1 MADGCEHWW
10 AELLNHP
17 VLRRLKGG
25 DRNWDEATK
34 NIIFCVDNDL
44 FFWDTNE
51 SVFYTINIRN
61 LNVGID
67 TYQTLLCI
75 NAPLFEVNEV
85 LLSSTQHHVLLI
97 GTKGMMVLE
106 LPQRWGK
113 RSEFEGGKYRI
124 NCRTVPI
131 AERFFTSSTS
141 LTLKHAAWYPSETEE
156 PHVVMLTSDN
166 SIRFYDLKQPQTPVK
181 TFSLTQCEDE
191 NIVPATR
198 SYTASLGEIAVAF
211 DFGPLT
217 CAPGRRSKEEVQVY
231 PLYILY
237 ENGETFLIYCNLTH
251 ASTGLIGK
259 LLGPL
264 PMHPAAEDNYGYDA
278 CAILCLPCTPNILV
292 IATQSGMLY
301 HCVVL
306 EGDEEEDQMANE
318 SWDLRCE
325 SLPSLYVFECVE
337 LELSLKL
344 ATGDDYEQLQS
355 DFSCPIA
362 LHKDPLC
369 PTRYHC
375 IHLAGVHSIG
385 LTWVNELEQ
394 FFSTDDE
401 DKNALQELAAEQ
413 KCLVEH
419 VLCTK
424 PLPCSPPAPIK
435 GFWIVSD
442 LSLGAAMLC
451 ITDTFECIIRQLLT
465 TTRPVSPPLLCSN
478 PDIGCVASP
487 LRNFASNSF
496 EQHIRNILR
505 RNTTN
510 PLLLRASDAVEAP
523 PPQECLQLLSRAT
536 QVFREEYILKQAL
549 AREEILR
556 RVKLLDSQ
564 KKKQQQDLMQCV
576 KDKRVI
582 QEMAE
587 ILADK
592 FEDARDNQED
602 LMNRVKKVLHS
613 FNSKLPVLSDS
624 ERDMKKELKYI
635 RERLE
640 GLGNSVKQVHMKSEY
655 QQREIH
661 GEDSPRKKSIS
672 LSASQKKC
680 IHSVLKEQ
688 LVLGMR
694 GCPMMRL
701 SKLSLYFLESRRMRG
716 DHIETYTILKGLVD
730 RVDTGGLFP
739 RLGALKHRRHSLRI
753 NCSSFRTEM
762 RDFYI
767 QKE

>member
-17 VLRRLKGG
+17 VLDRLKRGE
-25 DRNWDEATK
+25 RNWDGAAK
-34 NIIFCVDNDL
+34 NIISCVNNDL
-44 FFWDTNE
+44 FFWDSDQCVLFT
-51 SVFYTINIRN
+51 TNIRN
-61 LNVGID
+61 LNNGVN
-67 TYQTLLCI
+67 TYQILLCI
-75 NAPLFEVNEV
+75 NTPLFEVNEV
-85 LLSSTQHHVLLI
+85 LLSPAQHHELLI
-97 GTKGMMVLE
+97 GTKGAMVLE

-113 RSEFEGGKYRI
+113 GSEFEGGKDRV
-124 NCRTVPI
+124 NCRTVAL
-131 AERFFTSSTS
+131 AERLFTSSTS
-141 LTLKHAAWYPSETEE
+141 LTLKHVAWYPSETEE

-166 SIRFYDLKQPQTPVK
+166 SIRIYDLKQPQTPVK
-181 TFSLTQCEDE
+181 MFSLSQCEE
-191 NIVPATR
+191 ESIVPNTR

-217 CAPGRRSKEEVQVY
+217 SAPGRRSKEGDRVY

-251 ASTGLIGK
+251 NSTGLIGK

-278 CAILCLPCTPNILV
+278 CAILCLPSTPNILV

-344 ATGDDYEQLQS
+344 SSGDDYEQLQS

-362 LHKDPLC
+362 LHEDPLC

-375 IHLAGVHSIG
+375 THLAGIHSIG

-435 GFWIVSD
+435 GFWIISD
-442 LSLGAAMLC
+442 LSLGATMIC

-478 PDIGCVASP
+478 PDVGCVVSP

-505 RNTTN
+505 RNVTN
-510 PLLLRASDAVEAP
+510 PLLLRASEADVPP

-549 AREEILR
+549 ARDEIVR

-564 KKKQQQDLMQCV
+564 KRKQQQDLVQCI
-576 KDKRVI
+576 KDKKAMR
-582 QEMAE
+582 EMAE
-587 ILADK
+587 IIADK
-592 FEDARDNQED
+592 FEAARDNQED
-602 LMNRVKKVLHS
+602 IMSRMKRVLHN
-613 FNSKLPVLSDS
+613 FNSKLPVLSDN
-624 ERDMKKELKYI
+624 EKDMKRELECI
-635 RERLE
+635 QEQLMD
-640 GLGNSVKQVHMKSEY
+640 LGNSVKQVHMKNGY

-661 GEDSPRKKSIS
+661 GEDSPRRKSIS

-688 LVLGMR
+688 
-694 GCPMMRL
+694 
-701 SKLSLYFLESRRMRG
+701 S
-716 DHIETYTILKGLVD
+716 DHI
-730 RVDTGGLFP
+730 
-739 RLGALKHRRHSLRI
+739 
-753 NCSSFRTEM
+753 TEM
-762 RDFYI
+762 VKKINDIRIHVNF
-767 QKE
+767 

>member
-1 MADGCEHWW
+1 MADSCEHWW
-10 AELLNHP
+10 GELLNHP
-17 VLRRLKGG
+17 LLDRLKHGE
-25 DRNWDEATK
+25 RHWDEAAR
-34 NIIFCVDNDL
+34 NIISCVDNDL
-44 FFWDTNE
+44 LFWDANE
-51 SVFYTINIRN
+51 CILYTTNIRN
-61 LNVGID
+61 LNQGLNF
-67 TYQTLLCI
+67 YQMFQCI
-75 NAPLFEVNEV
+75 NVPIFDVNEV
-85 LLSSTQHHVLLI
+85 LLSPTQHHILLI
-97 GTKGMMVLE
+97 GTKGIMVME

-113 RSEFEGGKYRI
+113 RSEFEGGKEKI

-131 AERFFTSSTS
+131 AERLFTSSTS
-141 LTLKHAAWYPSETEE
+141 LTVKHASWYPSETEE

-166 SIRFYDLKQPQTPVK
+166 SLRFYDLKQPQTPVK
-181 TFSLTQCEDE
+181 RFSLNQCEEDS
-191 NIVPATR
+191 IVPATR
-198 SYTASLGEIAVAF
+198 SYTASLGETAVAF

-217 CAPGRRSKEEVQVY
+217 SAPGRRSKGEVQVY

-251 ASTGLIGK
+251 SSTGLIGK

-278 CAILCLPCTPNILV
+278 CAILCLPSTPNILV

-306 EGDEEEDQMANE
+306 EGDDEEDQMANE

-344 ATGDDYEQLQS
+344 ATGDEYEQLQS

-375 IHLAGVHSIG
+375 THLAGIHSIG

-394 FFSTDDE
+394 FLSTDDD
-401 DKNALQELAAEQ
+401 DKTALQELAAEQ

-435 GFWIVSD
+435 GFWIISD
-442 LSLGAAMLC
+442 LSIGAAMIC
-451 ITDTFECIIRQLLT
+451 ITDSYECIIRQLLT
-465 TTRPVSPPLLCSN
+465 TTRPISPPLLCSN
-478 PDIGCVASP
+478 PDVGCVASP

-510 PLLLRASDAVEAP
+510 PLLLRASDVVETP
-523 PPQECLQLLSRAT
+523 PPEECLQLLSRAT

-549 AREEILR
+549 AREEIIR
-556 RVKLLDSQ
+556 RKA
-564 KKKQQQDLMQCV
+564 M
-576 KDKRVI
+576 R
-582 QEMAE
+582 EMAE

-602 LMNRVKKVLHS
+602 IMTRVKRILHNL
-613 FNSKLPVLSDS
+613 NSKLPVLSDS
-624 ERDMKKELKYI
+624 EKDMKKEINCIK
-635 RERLE
+635 EQLE
-640 GLGNSVKQVHMKSEY
+640 DLGNSVKQVHMKSEY
-655 QQREIH
+655 QQMEIH
-661 GEDSPRKKSIS
+661 GEGSPRRKNIS
-672 LSASQKKC
+672 LNASQKKC

-688 LVLGMR
+688 
-694 GCPMMRL
+694 
-701 SKLSLYFLESRRMRG
+701 S
-716 DHIETYTILKGLVD
+716 D
-730 RVDTGGLFP
+730 RIAEMV
-739 RLGALKHRRHSLRI
+739 KKI
-753 NCSSFRTEM
+753 NDIRTHVN
-762 RDFYI
+762 F
-767 QKE
+767 

>member
-1 MADGCEHWW
+1 MADVCERWW
-10 AELLNHP
+10 GELLNHP
-17 VLRRLKGG
+17 LLDRLKRS
-25 DRNWDEATK
+25 DRHPDDPAK
-34 NIIFCVDNDL
+34 NLVFCVDSDL
-44 FFWDTNE
+44 FFWDVNE
-51 SVFYTINIRN
+51 SVFYTTN
-61 LNVGID
+61 LRSLNADIES
-67 TYQTLLCI
+67 YQTLLCI
-75 NAPLFEVNEV
+75 NPPLFEVNEV
-85 LLSSTQHHVLLI
+85 LLSPTQHHVLLI

-113 RSEFEGGKYRI
+113 RSEFEGGTNRV
-124 NCRTVPI
+124 NCRTIPI
-131 AERFFTSSTS
+131 AERFFTSSTL

-166 SIRFYDLKQPQTPVK
+166 SIRLYDLKQPQTPVN
-181 TFSLTQCEDE
+181 TFSLTQCEEE
-191 NIVPATR
+191 NIVSTSR
-198 SYTASLGEIAVAF
+198 SYTASLGETAVAF

-217 CAPGRRSKEEVQVY
+217 SAPGRRSKEEVQVY
-231 PLYILY
+231 PLYVLY

-251 ASTGLIGK
+251 NSTGLLGK

-344 ATGDDYEQLQS
+344 VTGDDIEQLQS
-355 DFSCPIA
+355 DFSCPIT

-375 IHLAGVHSIG
+375 THLAGVHSVG
-385 LTWVNELEQ
+385 LTWVNELEN
-394 FFSTDDE
+394 FFSSDDE
-401 DKNALQELAAEQ
+401 DKSALQELAAEQ

-435 GFWIVSD
+435 GFWIISD
-442 LSLGAAMLC
+442 LSLGAAMIC
-451 ITDTFECIIRQLLT
+451 ITDSFECIIRELLT

-478 PDIGCVASP
+478 PDSSCVASP
-487 LRNFASNSF
+487 LRNFASGSF

-505 RNTTN
+505 RTTTN
-510 PLLLRASDAVEAP
+510 PLLLRASDAVGAP

-549 AREEILR
+549 AREEITR
-556 RVKLLDSQ
+556 RVKLLESQ
-564 KKKQQQDLMQCV
+564 KKKQMQDIVQCIG
-576 KDKRVI
+576 DKKVMR
-582 QEMAE
+582 EMAE
-587 ILADK
+587 VLADK
-592 FEDARDNQED
+592 FEDARDSQD
-602 LMNRVKKVLHS
+602 DIMIRVKRILHS
-613 FNSKLPVLSDS
+613 LNSKLPVLSDS
-624 ERDMKKELKYI
+624 EKDMKKELKCI
-635 RERLE
+635 SEQLE
-640 GLGNSVKQVHMKSEY
+640 DLGNSVKQVQRKSEY

-661 GEDSPRKKSIS
+661 EQESPRKKSIS

-680 IHSVLKEQ
+680 VQSVLKEQ
-688 LVLGMR
+688 
-694 GCPMMRL
+694 
-701 SKLSLYFLESRRMRG
+701 S
-716 DHIETYTILKGLVD
+716 D
-730 RVDTGGLFP
+730 RITEIVRKINDI
-739 RLGALKHRRHSLRI
+739 RI
-753 NCSSFRTEM
+753 HVNF
-762 RDFYI
+762 
-767 QKE
+767 

>member
-1 MADGCEHWW
+1 
-10 AELLNHP
+10 
-17 VLRRLKGG
+17 
-25 DRNWDEATK
+25 
-34 NIIFCVDNDL
+34 
-44 FFWDTNE
+44 
-51 SVFYTINIRN
+51 
-61 LNVGID
+61 
-67 TYQTLLCI
+67 
-75 NAPLFEVNEV
+75 
-85 LLSSTQHHVLLI
+85 
-97 GTKGMMVLE
+97 
-106 LPQRWGK
+106 
-113 RSEFEGGKYRI
+113 
-124 NCRTVPI
+124 
-131 AERFFTSSTS
+131 
-141 LTLKHAAWYPSETEE
+141 
-156 PHVVMLTSDN
+156 MLTSDN
-166 SIRFYDLKQPQTPVK
+166 SIRIYDLKQPQTPVK
-181 TFSLTQCEDE
+181 MFSLTQCEE
-191 NIVPATR
+191 ESIVPTTR

-217 CAPGRRSKEEVQVY
+217 SAPGRRSKEGDQVY

-251 ASTGLIGK
+251 NSTGLIGK

-278 CAILCLPCTPNILV
+278 CAILCLPSTPNILV

-344 ATGDDYEQLQS
+344 SSGDDYEQLQS

-375 IHLAGVHSIG
+375 THLAGIHSIG

-401 DKNALQELAAEQ
+401 DKNALRELAVEQ

-435 GFWIVSD
+435 GFWIISD
-442 LSLGAAMLC
+442 LSLGATMIC

-465 TTRPVSPPLLCSN
+465 TTRPISPPLLCSN
-478 PDIGCVASP
+478 PDVGCVASP

-505 RNTTN
+505 RNVTN
-510 PLLLRASDAVEAP
+510 PLLLRASEADVPP

-549 AREEILR
+549 AREEIVR

-564 KKKQQQDLMQCV
+564 KRKQQQDLVQCIR
-576 KDKRVI
+576 DKKLMR
-582 QEMAE
+582 EMAE
-587 ILADK
+587 IIADK
-592 FEDARDNQED
+592 FEATRDNQED
-602 LMNRVKKVLHS
+602 IMNRMKRVLHN

-624 ERDMKKELKYI
+624 EKDMTKELKSI
-635 RERLE
+635 KEQLMD
-640 GLGNSVKQVHMKSEY
+640 LGNSVKQVHMKNGY

-661 GEDSPRKKSIS
+661 GEDSPRRKSIS

-688 LVLGMR
+688 
-694 GCPMMRL
+694 
-701 SKLSLYFLESRRMRG
+701 S
-716 DHIETYTILKGLVD
+716 DHIAEMVKKMNDI
-730 RVDTGGLFP
+730 
-739 RLGALKHRRHSLRI
+739 
-753 NCSSFRTEM
+753 RTHVN
-762 RDFYI
+762 F
-767 QKE
+767 

>member
-1 MADGCEHWW
+1 MADLYLNCICCISLYTLVQQQIYFTQKQNSADAGNLKQTENAGNTQQVCQH
-10 AELLNHP
+10 LLS
-17 VLRRLKGG
+17 LKQL
-25 DRNWDEATK
+25 T
-34 NIIFCVDNDL
+34 F
-44 FFWDTNE
+44 
-51 SVFYTINIRN
+51 
-61 LNVGID
+61 
-67 TYQTLLCI
+67 QTLLCI

-85 LLSSTQHHVLLI
+85 LLSPTQHHVLLI

-113 RSEFEGGKYRI
+113 RSEFEGGKDKI
-124 NCRTVPI
+124 NCLTVPI

-141 LTLKHAAWYPSETEE
+141 LTLRHAAWYPSETEG
-156 PHVVMLTSDN
+156 PHVVLLTSDN

-181 TFSLTQCEDE
+181 MFSLTQCEEE

-198 SYTASLGEIAVAF
+198 SYAASLGEIAVAF

-217 CAPGRRSKEEVQVY
+217 SAPGHRSKEEVQVY

-251 ASTGLIGK
+251 NSTGLIGK

-306 EGDEEEDQMANE
+306 EGDEEDDQMANE

-325 SLPSLYVFECVE
+325 PIPSLYVFECVE

-344 ATGDDYEQLQS
+344 ATGDDDEQLQS
-355 DFSCPIA
+355 DFSCPIT

-375 IHLAGVHSIG
+375 THLAGVHSIG

-401 DKNALQELAAEQ
+401 DKNGLQELAAEQ

-419 VLCTK
+419 ILCTK
-424 PLPCSPPAPIK
+424 PLPRSRPAPIK
-435 GFWIVSD
+435 GFWIISS
-442 LSLGAAMLC
+442 LSLGTTMIC
-451 ITDTFECIIRQLLT
+451 ITDSFECIIRQLLT

-478 PDIGCVASP
+478 SDTGSVASP

-510 PLLLRASDAVEAP
+510 PLLLRASDAEGSP

-549 AREEILR
+549 AREEITR
-556 RVKLLDSQ
+556 RVKLLGSQ
-564 KKKQQQDLMQCV
+564 KKKQQQDLVQCIRE
-576 KDKRVI
+576 KKLLR
-582 QEMAE
+582 EMAE
-587 ILADK
+587 ILAEK
-592 FEDARDNQED
+592 YEEAKENQD
-602 LMNRVKKVLHS
+602 DFMNRLKSVLRS

-624 ERDMKKELKYI
+624 EKDMKKELDCINEQLKD
-635 RERLE
+635 
-640 GLGNSVKQVHMKSEY
+640 LGSNVKQVHMKSEY
-655 QQREIH
+655 QQREIQQ
-661 GEDSPRKKSIS
+661 EESPRRKSFS

-688 LVLGMR
+688 
-694 GCPMMRL
+694 
-701 SKLSLYFLESRRMRG
+701 S
-716 DHIETYTILKGLVD
+716 D
-730 RVDTGGLFP
+730 RIAEMV
-739 RLGALKHRRHSLRI
+739 KKI
-753 NCSSFRTEM
+753 NDIRAHVNF
-762 RDFYI
+762 
-767 QKE
+767 